1 MSTFEERVVKAV
13 SEKMNDGTV
22 EKLVADA
29 AEKALKES
37 INDQFRWNGEAKKI
51 IDEKVK
57 AVMVQAIERVDLN
70 EYTVRRRR

>member
-1 MSTFEERVVKAV
+1 
-13 SEKMNDGTV
+13 MNDGTV

-37 INDQFRWNGEAKKI
+37 INEQFRWNGEAKKI

-57 AVMVQAIERVDLN
+57 EVMTPAIERIN
-70 EYTVRRRR
+70 ELETELKKCEEERNNYEAL